1 MSALSRSLLIII
13 CLTFS
18 SCQTTDSGD
27 TTVDLNPVVGLIG
40 MAVDG
45 DDKDDYEHFFENDDD
60 CECRDKSNSGI
71 RISFD

>member
-1 MSALSRSLLIII
+1 MDSPFQYILMCIAIVSPG
-13 CLTFS
+13 
-18 SCQTTDSGD
+18 CQTTDSGE

-60 CECRDKSNSGI
+60 CECRDKSKSGI